1 MLLEQSAAAKL
12 DVAEIRKFVSSY
24 HSTAGS
30 YGRNNYKVQLSS
42 VPADDE
48 RGEWTPERVGRAL
61 VDFCDGGWSPFGGS
75 GRCTDMG
82 LLIFAVSVCND

>member
-12 DVAEIRKFVSSY
+12 DVAEIRKFVAN
-24 HSTAGS
+24 HRTLAGS
-30 YGRNNYKVQLSS
+30 YGRNNYHVQLSS

-48 RGEWTPERVGRAL
+48 RGEWTPKRVGRAL

-75 GRCTDMG
+75 ANCIDMG
-82 LLIFAVSVCND
+82 MLIFTVSVFND